1 MVTWTKLVAAGCS
14 ATLATLALSSGVLA
28 CEATVNHGG
37 SSSSDE
43 RDCRASGDELIK
55 DVVFSTGSGHF
66 GSLSGHVASGDRVV
80 ASFTVPAHCSVEASL
95 VSYQAP
101 SSSYDART
109 ASQQTVFDSQDR
121 TFGAGNQSLSV
132 AVPNCYFQVDFV
144 RGPVIQHLGP
154 AGSNNFYGAQG
165 RLISSANGGSRSCA
179 AGASSGTTTG
189 KSGSG
194 GSSGTTSNAGT
205 PPARCEDTPQL
216 SDVSYLLGGATT
228 VSNLR
233 GHVTA
238 GETVKANFTVPAN
251 CSMQLSLAAYQAP
264 LPYFTPES
272 APQQKLFDS
281 QSDTFTA
288 GVHSLQVTVPG
299 CYFQVDFVHGPVLPT
314 LGSTSETDYGDVLIS
329 ADNGGRSS
337 CSSTSG
343 GGTTSTSPSTPTPS
357 PSPTTSTGG
366 NGSPNVSGSAT
377 QASGQGSGVQAAKSG
392 SSTGSRTAGAVLGAN
407 TSTPNTGAGLAI
419 GTALGLILSGLILVA
434 ISRIFRSH

>member
-1 MVTWTKLVAAGCS
+1 
-14 ATLATLALSSGVLA
+14 
-28 CEATVNHGG
+28 
-37 SSSSDE
+37 
-43 RDCRASGDELIK
+43 
-55 DVVFSTGSGHF
+55 
-66 GSLSGHVASGDRVV
+66 
-80 ASFTVPAHCSVEASL
+80 
-95 VSYQAP
+95 
-101 SSSYDART
+101 
-109 ASQQTVFDSQDR
+109 
-121 TFGAGNQSLSV
+121 
-132 AVPNCYFQVDFV
+132 
-144 RGPVIQHLGP
+144 
-154 AGSNNFYGAQG
+154 
-165 RLISSANGGSRSCA
+165 
-179 AGASSGTTTG
+179 
-189 KSGSG
+189 
-194 GSSGTTSNAGT
+194 
-205 PPARCEDTPQL
+205 
-216 SDVSYLLGGATT
+216 
-228 VSNLR
+228 
-233 GHVTA
+233 
-238 GETVKANFTVPAN
+238 
-251 CSMQLSLAAYQAP
+251 MQLSLAAYQAP

-419 GTALGLILSGLILVA
+419 GTVLGLILSGLILVA